1 MFKKIFSRKT
11 LIVVLIICMFSVLGY
26 RLFYLTVLKGEE
38 YRKKADDSFLK
49 REVISAKRGEIY
61 DRNGVLLAGNK
72 PSYTVKFLN
81 NPKISKD
88 INKIAVKILTLL
100 ESKNEKYLEFPII
113 MINNEFYYRD
123 DLIIKDWLR
132 DNDFP
137 LDSTAEYV
145 FNSVRK
151 REYIDDLLN
160 DYDAQKML
168 LYRGITL
175 PISVRNME
183 YTQNLNKNK
192 FLEYYGLDKN
202 ISAKEAFL
210 ELKNKK
216 SFRIKEDISD
226 ADALKIMIIRDALS
240 KKKYLSYI
248 PIVIAE
254 DVSKETAILIEELNM
269 DFPGVFVEVETE
281 RYYPFSNSAAHI
293 IGYMGRIS
301 SQKEKEKYNSQSGYK
316 PSDLIGKTGL
326 ENSYE
331 DVLHGEDGYK
341 YIYADANG
349 NYIGDFIKGIEG
361 KENKEA
367 ISGNKITT
375 SFDINFQKKV
385 ELYLKYGLDKISRGE
400 VYRSPFGDYE
410 YKKFE
415 NAKSGAVVVVDVKT
429 GEILALAN
437 YPSYDLNLFSTGIT
451 MEDWKKLQ
459 PENPKNPLSP
469 RPLYNI
475 ATNTAVQP
483 GSTFKPITVLAAL
496 EQGLKPNQKLFTKG
510 AVEVGKHLY
519 RCWYYR
525 APYHGIHGSIN
536 AKTALEVSCNYF
548 MYDIVRGYDY
558 SKNKPL
564 NFTMNTDI
572 LLSYMEMLGLGEKS
586 GVEIYEKIVGLP
598 SEEIK
603 KRAQLLALKRFLN
616 KVLENYYDPEK
627 LKDEKYKDNIINT
640 ILSYVDDY
648 LTGNLT
654 RGELI
659 KRLMSFEDNLDLK
672 KISLLAD
679 YVYFSYFKQIPWR
692 EGDDLNLSI
701 GQGDHRYTPLQIARY
716 LTAISNGGYLH
727 ELTLIKD
734 SNKKTVQLPLK
745 NPKNLDAIKEG
756 MYLVANGKRGS
767 AKKVFRDFPIKVG
780 AKTGTA
786 QASGRI
792 PPKNELEFIREIF
805 PKIKKS
811 LNKGIRKSD
820 KKYITITEQELEDQ
834 TKKILEE
841 RNKEIAE
848 LQIEYN
854 NLEDGIEKK
863 ELEKKISRKAR
874 GKYLDEGYIMKEILL
889 NDPSQRITNDII
901 NEYRSEYDPFTWFIS
916 FAPYKEPEIA
926 VVVLIPQGGSGG
938 YAAPIVRDIYAEY
951 FSLNK
956 DSKNSRDFII
966 D

>member
-1 MFKKIFSRKT
+1 M
-11 LIVVLIICMFSVLGY
+11 IVILIILMFSILGY
-26 RLFYLTVLKGEE
+26 RLFYLTIVKGEE

-81 NPKISKD
+81 NPKIAKD
-88 INKIAVKILTLL
+88 INVIAVKILTLL
-100 ESKNEKYLEFPII
+100 EKKNEEYLEFPIK
-113 MINNEFYYRD
+113 MMNNEFYYKD
-123 DLIIKDWLR
+123 DLIIEEWLKE
-132 DNDFP
+132 NDFP
-137 LDSTAEYV
+137 EDSTAEYV
-145 FNSVRK
+145 FDSVRK

-183 YTQNLNKNK
+183 YTQSLNKNK

-202 ISAKEAFL
+202 SSAKEAFL
-210 ELKNKK
+210 ALRKNKR
-216 SFRIKEDISD
+216 FRIKKETSD
-226 ADALKIMIIRDALS
+226 SDALKIMTIRDILS

-269 DFPGVFVEVETE
+269 EFPGVFIEVETE
-281 RYYPFSNSAAHI
+281 RYYPFNKSAAHI

-301 SQKEKEKYNSQSGYK
+301 SQKEKEKYNSESGYT

-326 ENSYE
+326 EHAYE

-341 YIYADANG
+341 YIYADATG

-361 KENKEA
+361 KENKKA
-367 ISGNKITT
+367 ISGSKITT

-385 ELYLKYGLDKISRGE
+385 EIYLKYGLDKISKGE
-400 VYRSPFGDYE
+400 VYRSPFGDFK
-410 YKKFE
+410 YKQFK

-451 MEDWKKLQ
+451 MKDWMSLQ
-459 PENPKNPLSP
+459 PENPKNPLAP

-496 EQGLKPNQKLFTKG
+496 EQGLGANQKLFTKG

-519 RCWYYR
+519 RCWFYR

-558 SKNKPL
+558 ARNKPL
-564 NFTMNTDI
+564 NFKMNTEI
-572 LLSYMEMLGLGEKS
+572 LLNYMEMLGLGEKS
-586 GVEIYEKIVGLP
+586 GVEIYEKVIGLP
-598 SEEIK
+598 SEDIK
-603 KRAQLLALKRFLN
+603 KRAQLAALKRFLN
-616 KVLENYYDPEK
+616 KVLENYYDEEK
-627 LKDEKYKDNIINT
+627 LKDEKYKENIIKT
-640 ILSYVDDY
+640 ILSYADDY
-648 LTGNLT
+648 LEGNLS

-659 KRLMSFEDNLDLK
+659 RRLMSFEENLDLK

-692 EGDDLNLSI
+692 EGDDLNLAI

-734 SNKKTVQLPLK
+734 SNKEPKKLPLK
-745 NPKNLDAIKEG
+745 DPKNLDTIKEG

-767 AKKVFRDFPIKVG
+767 AKKIFKDFPIKVG

-805 PKIKKS
+805 PKMKKT
-811 LNKGIRKSD
+811 LNRGIRKSD
-820 KKYITITEQELEDQ
+820 ERYIHITEQELENK
-834 TKKILEE
+834 TKEILEE
-841 RNKEIAE
+841 RNKELAE
-848 LQIEYN
+848 LQIKYN
-854 NLEDGIEKK
+854 NLEDGKEEK
-863 ELEKKISRKAR
+863 ELETKISKKAR
-874 GKYLDEGYIMKEILL
+874 GRYLDEGFIMKEILL
-889 NDPSQRITNDII
+889 NDPSKRITNDII

-956 DSKNSRDFII
+956 DGKNRSDFIM